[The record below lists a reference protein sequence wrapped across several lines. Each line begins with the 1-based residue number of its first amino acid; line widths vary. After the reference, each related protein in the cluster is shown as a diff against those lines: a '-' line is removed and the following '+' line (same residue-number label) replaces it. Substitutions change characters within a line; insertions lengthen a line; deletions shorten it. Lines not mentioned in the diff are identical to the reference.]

1 MRHETSVVA
10 FVFGDV
16 ISAASNTYN
25 LSLGKPSKNY
35 CKKIAPKEKKFGN
48 FYLLLYLEEIWF

>member
-1 MRHETSVVA
+1 MRHEASVVA

-35 CKKIAPKEKKFGN
+35 CKKICTKREKIRQHLFN
-48 FYLLLYLEEIWF
+48 FVS